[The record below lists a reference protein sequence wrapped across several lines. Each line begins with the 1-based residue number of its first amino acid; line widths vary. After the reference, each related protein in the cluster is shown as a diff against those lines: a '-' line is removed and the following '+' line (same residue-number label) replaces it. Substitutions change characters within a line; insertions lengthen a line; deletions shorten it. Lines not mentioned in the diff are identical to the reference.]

1 MRYPLKRG
9 WAMLF
14 AEHFDVKFTS
24 REVSAWGGLALLK
37 KMMDG
42 MGVFQAIQSW
52 QLPMPGSNRGYAP
65 AQLLEQMMVSIWC
78 GANRFVHSD
87 ITRLDKTLA
96 RLFGWSRVAEHK
108 SIMRLFQRFDQ
119 SKATELQRNCFN
131 WLFVK
136 LNLNRITLDVD
147 STVITRWGQQI
158 QGASKGYNPRNHG
171 RNSHHPLIAF
181 VADWRLVANFW
192 LRPGSAYTTNNA
204 LSFIH
209 ATLDNLG
216 PTKVGLFRADS
227 GFYDKAIVCALEEKH
242 ISYIIS
248 AKMTQGLQQAIVDH
262 CKWQI
267 VEPGIEVS
275 ELDYHPT
282 NWDRPKRIVVVRQH
296 ISRRANVPGK
306 TLSLFKDDEDLM
318 GWRYGA
324 MITDLGLAAIEIWRL
339 YRGRADCENRI
350 KELKYDFGLDSFV
363 MRNFWATEAALSVVM
378 LAYNLMSVF
387 RQAVIR
393 QKSHQTLA
401 TLHHKVLAMGAYWG
415 SGKEESERPTLNLA
429 VARQRR
435 PWFEGLW
442 ANANEPV
449 EWSYRPHPA

>member
-1 MRYPLKRG
+1 
-9 WAMLF
+9 
-14 AEHFDVKFTS
+14 
-24 REVSAWGGLALLK
+24 
-37 KMMDG
+37 
-42 MGVFQAIQSW
+42 
-52 QLPMPGSNRGYAP
+52 
-65 AQLLEQMMVSIWC
+65 
-78 GANRFVHSD
+78 
-87 ITRLDKTLA
+87 
-96 RLFGWSRVAEHK
+96 
-108 SIMRLFQRFDQ
+108 
-119 SKATELQRNCFN
+119 
-131 WLFVK
+131 
-136 LNLNRITLDVD
+136 
-147 STVITRWGQQI
+147 
-158 QGASKGYNPRNHG
+158 
-171 RNSHHPLIAF
+171 LIAF

-227 GFYDKAIVCALEEKH
+227 GFYDKAIVCALQEKH

-296 ISRRANVPGK
+296 ITRTSNVPGK

-318 GWRYGA
+318 GWRYAA
-324 MITDLGLAAIEIWRL
+324 MITDLGLPAIEIWRL

-393 QKSHQTLA
+393 QKSHQTLS

-415 SGKEESERPTLNLA
+415 GGKEEGERPTLNLA
-429 VARQRR
+429 VARKRR

-449 EWSYRPHPA
+449 EWSYRRYPA